1 MAIARRMSFPALED
15 VLETADLSKHNVAEA
30 LRAWIEYMNTRG
42 GDDKRIGVRDI
53 ADAAGLP
60 SSRVSDVLTGRRVP
74 TRDELDMICLAIG
87 MGKDAR
93 VKLQG
98 LRLHEESQ
106 RSRSSRMEE
115 PYTLV
120 RTKNGDTV
128 VQSPRLMTAEA
139 RRYQHSV
146 QPVPAFGQPDPIRVS
161 SVQEL
166 VLALKAVHVWGGTP
180 SLRELERRSRTILR
194 RSTISDMLRGE
205 SLPDYE
211 RYVAFLRACGVDG
224 PSLDTW
230 VFVWRRLSALEN
242 PKVAPWLPGGTAS

>member
-1 MAIARRMSFPALED
+1 MAIIRRFPVLED
-15 VLETADLSKHNVAEA
+15 VLETADISKHTVGEA

-42 GDDKRIGVRDI
+42 GDEKRIGVRDI

-74 TRDELDMICLAIG
+74 RRDELDMICLALG
-87 MGKDAR
+87 MGKDSR

-98 LRLHEESQ
+98 LRLHEASQ
-106 RSRSSRMEE
+106 RSRSSLSEE
-115 PYTLV
+115 AYTVV
-120 RTKNGDTV
+120 RTRNGDTV
-128 VQSPRLMTAEA
+128 VPSPRLLTASEV
-139 RRYQHSV
+139 RQRSV

-166 VLALKAVHVWGGTP
+166 VLALKAVHVWAGAP
-180 SLRELERRSRTILR
+180 SLRELERRSRTVLR

-242 PKVAPWLPGGTAS
+242 PEVAPWLPGATAS

>member
-1 MAIARRMSFPALED
+1 MAITRRFPVLED
-15 VLETADLSKHNVAEA
+15 VLETADLSKHTVAEA

-42 GDDKRIGVRDI
+42 GDEKRIGVRDI

-74 TRDELDMICLAIG
+74 RRDELDMICLALG
-87 MGKDAR
+87 MGKDSR

-98 LRLHEESQ
+98 LRLHEASQ
-106 RSRSSRMEE
+106 RSRSSLADEA
-115 PYTLV
+115 YTFV
-120 RTKNGDTV
+120 RTRNGETV
-128 VQSPRLMTAEA
+128 VPSPRMMTASEA
-139 RRYQHSV
+139 RQYQQSV

-161 SVQEL
+161 SVKEM
-166 VLALKAVHVWGGTP
+166 VLALKAVHVWGGSP
-180 SLRELERRSRTILR
+180 SLRELERRSKSALR

-230 VFVWRRLSALEN
+230 VFVWRRLRALEN
-242 PKVAPWLPGGTAS
+242 PKVAPWLPGATAF

>member
-1 MAIARRMSFPALED
+1 MAIIRRFPVLED
-15 VLETADLSKHNVAEA
+15 VLETADVSKHTVAEA

-42 GDDKRIGVRDI
+42 GDEKRIGVRDI

-60 SSRVSDVLTGRRVP
+60 SSRVSNVLTGRQVP
-74 TRDELDMICLAIG
+74 RRDELDMICLALG
-87 MGKDAR
+87 MGKDSR

-98 LRLHEESQ
+98 LRLHEASQ
-106 RSRSSRMEE
+106 RSRSEE
-115 PYTLV
+115 AYTVV
-120 RTKNGDTV
+120 RTRNGDTV
-128 VQSPRLMTAEA
+128 VQNPRLLTASEV
-139 RRYQHSV
+139 RQQRSV

-166 VLALKAVHVWGGTP
+166 VLALKAVHVWGGAP
-180 SLRELERRSRTILR
+180 SLRELERRSRTVLR

-242 PKVAPWLPGGTAS
+242 PKVAPWLPGATAS

>member
-1 MAIARRMSFPALED
+1 MAMTRRFPVLLED
-15 VLETADLSKHNVAEA
+15 ALETADLSKHTVGEA
-30 LRAWIEYMNTRG
+30 LRAWIEYMNARG
-42 GDDKRIGVRDI
+42 VADKRIGVRDI

-74 TRDELDMICLAIG
+74 RRDELEMICLAVG
-87 MGKDAR
+87 LGKDSR

-98 LRLHEESQ
+98 LRLHEASQ
-106 RSRSSRMEE
+106 RSRSLTDEGNI
-115 PYTLV
+115 V
-120 RTKNGDTV
+120 RTTESESIAANPWAMNA
-128 VQSPRLMTAEA
+128 SER
-139 RRYQHSV
+139 RRYQHPV
-146 QPVPAFGQPDPIRVS
+146 PPVPAFGQPDPIRVS
-161 SVQEL
+161 SVKEL
-166 VLALKAVHVWGGTP
+166 VLALKAVHVWGGAP
-180 SLRELERRSRTILR
+180 SLRELERRSRTVLR

-242 PKVAPWLPGGTAS
+242 PKVAPWLPGATAS